1 MTATFCSN
9 GIPSHSLPR
18 GAAALLLSASLAV
31 LAPVSGAW
39 AQAASPATTHAPAPA
54 PAAQTAGSDSTT
66 ATPQTWVAGEV
77 RRVDVAQ
84 GRLTIRHGDIPHLDM
99 GAMTMVFR
107 LKPGLLSAEQLKS
120 MKAGDRLEFQA
131 EAPQGQLTITALRRP
146 MVQPMDGKASDA
158 KAAGEPASNAASDAT
173 TAAGM
178 HHHH

>member
-1 MTATFCSN
+1 MTATSCSN
-9 GIPSHSLPR
+9 GTPSHSLPR

-31 LAPVSGAW
+31 LAPVYGAW
-39 AQAASPATTHAPAPA
+39 AQVASPATTSAPA
-54 PAAQTAGSDSTT
+54 PAAQTAGSDSAT
-66 ATPQTWVAGEV
+66 AAPQTWVAGEV

-107 LKPGLLSAEQLKS
+107 LKPGLLSADQLKS